1 MAREPGLQGVED
13 GFAPEMVET
22 ELLQR
27 SRSQHPSAHSNFDP
41 DAVTA
46 EIADDNIVGRGRSKA
61 PPGNASG
68 MPSLSP
74 AERSYEFAFDFDFSF
89 GEGLVNPNR
98 DPSSRSSPRFSGL
111 TPPVF
116 LQCGISHRDI
126 SPRSWSLSRFIDF
139 EEPSLSTRGFQS
151 MLNLPWFQLQA
162 LIEQFC
168 ESQSC

>member
-1 MAREPGLQGVED
+1 MARESGLQVVED

-27 SRSQHPSAHSNFDP
+27 SRSQHPSVVHSNLDP

-46 EIADDNIVGRGRSKA
+46 EIADDNIVGRGRSEA
-61 PPGNASG
+61 LPANASG

-74 AERSYEFAFDFDFSF
+74 AEFTFDFHFGF

-98 DPSSRSSPRFSGL
+98 DPSSRSSPPFSGL

-116 LQCGISHRDI
+116 LQCGIFHGDI